1 MTKTYSIVGQKHR
14 GLDPY
19 LAGTLPGTDVVL
31 VREPD
36 NKFDPNAIMVWI
48 DGQHVGYIPSKDAV
62 ALAQFIDQN
71 GSELP
76 IQRRI
81 ADDADTATTVV
92 VTTIYRAING
102 KFARS
107 PNSAYPQVVI

>member
-1 MTKTYSIVGQKHR
+1 MTKYSIVGQKRR

-36 NKFDPNAIMVWI
+36 NKFDPNAVMVWI
-48 DGQHVGYIPSKDAV
+48 GGQHVGYIPSKDAV

-76 IQRRI
+76 IQRHV
-81 ADDADTATTVV
+81 ADDADPVNTVV
-92 VTTIYRAING
+92 VTTIFRAIEG

-107 PNSAYPQVVI
+107 PNSNYPQVEV

>member
-1 MTKTYSIVGQKHR
+1 MTKVYSIVGQKHC

-31 VREPD
+31 IREPD
-36 NKFDPNAIMVWI
+36 NKFDPNAVMVWI
-48 DGQHVGYIPSKDAV
+48 DGQHVGYVPSKDAV
-62 ALAQFIDQN
+62 ALTQFIEQN

-76 IQRRI
+76 IQR
-81 ADDADTATTVV
+81 AVTDDAGESKI
-92 VTTIYRAING
+92 VTTIFRAIEG

-107 PNSAYPQVVI
+107 PNSSYPQVEI